1 VKLRFE
7 PLFFE
12 PIVQIGFRSFI
23 ATSNGALR
31 SAIRQE
37 AFDLWTVG
45 IDSPQI
51 ALVTTQVPCQS
62 SPSIQVTPV
71 TKRLD
76 SMVRRLAL
84 VGDRLDGSS
93 SLDTASRAGVTHYD
107 SRSERAFTSS
117 LRRRTISIVLR
128 ISASLRAAPIVDA
141 IKRNRAFSS
150 R

>member
-1 VKLRFE
+1 MRLRFE
-7 PLFFE
+7 PVFFE
-12 PIVQIGFRSFI
+12 PIAQIGFRSFI
-23 ATSNGALR
+23 ATSNEALR
-31 SAIRQE
+31 SATRQE

-84 VGDRLDGSS
+84 FRDRLDGSS
-93 SLDTASRAGVTHYD
+93 SPDAAPRAGVTHYD

-128 ISASLRAAPIVDA
+128 ISASLRATPIVDA